1 MWKDG
6 HRYVRTA
13 NIKVS
18 VTFIGSSDSNSSVF
32 FMHMNKGAMLLHG
45 NIYSLQQKILVEW
58 YVYLSFQVVVIGF
71 WTILVTAGET
81 ALRTVDGEM
90 PGWLGHVFVSEL
102 WYNALL
108 LPQKVDLFLLALKNF
123 SVWTPPDLC

>member
-1 MWKDG
+1 MYEPLI
-6 HRYVRTA
+6 R
-13 NIKVS
+13 KVS
-18 VTFIGSSDSNSSVF
+18 VTFIGRSGSNSIVF
-32 FMHMNKGAMLLHG
+32 CMHMYKGAVFLYG
-45 NIYSLQQKILVEW
+45 NIHTLQQKNIAEW
-58 YVYLSFQVVVIGF
+58 YFSFSFQVVVIGF

-90 PGWLGHVFVSEL
+90 PGWLDHVFVSEL